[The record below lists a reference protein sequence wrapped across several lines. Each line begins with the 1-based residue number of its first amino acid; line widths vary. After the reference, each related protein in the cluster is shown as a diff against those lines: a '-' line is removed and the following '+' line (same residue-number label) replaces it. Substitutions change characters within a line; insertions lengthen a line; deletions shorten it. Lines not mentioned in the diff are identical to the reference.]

1 MAQVLKE
8 EARIAIIQ
16 AAKQEFLEKGYKGAS
31 MRSIAS
37 KAHMTV
43 GNLYRYYKNKED
55 INLSIVAPTFKEID
69 QALKSLTSND
79 VSMETRVF
87 NLKPNVNQLR
97 DKLDDFADKLVEIY
111 FKHKTEFN
119 ILMLHSRLNE
129 EMTEF
134 FSELIKTM
142 ISESFVLEGLN
153 KDRDTLSRAYAE
165 SLFEGLQVLFKN
177 GDSDKG
183 VLKVLIKTYLHSYV
197 YMLDTDIRKFV
208 Q

>member
-1 MAQVLKE
+1 MAQILKE
-8 EARIAIIQ
+8 ESREAIIA

-31 MRSIAS
+31 MREIAK

-87 NLKPNVNQLR
+87 NLKPDIKEL
-97 DKLDDFADKLVEIY
+97 KEMLDKLVDGLVDIY
-111 FKHKTEFN
+111 SKNKTEFN

-129 EMTEF
+129 EITTWF
-134 FSELIKTM
+134 TDIVNSLIADNFIM
-142 ISESFVLEGLN
+142 EGIN
-153 KDRDTLSRAYAE
+153 QDRDILSRSYAE
-165 SLFEGLQVLFKN
+165 SVFAGIRVLFRDDNSNSDILKN
-177 GDSDKG
+177 
-183 VLKVLIKTYLHSYV
+183 LLKTYLRSFV
-197 YMLDTDIRKFV
+197 YMLDSDLRKV
-208 Q
+208 AE